1 MPRQQLGVSGGKA
14 TTPSICRH
22 GTTADGISDAQESP
36 VLRLIFEKA
45 YQSKHNASISVTTQ
59 LTLTAHRKNIKSKSA
74 HQKDGNPII
83 LTYLP
88 DPGSP
93 HCLSSTLAHPPY
105 LERIFVTTKRTK
117 EGTSG
122 YSTSHCDV
130 DNPGYS
136 QYQVPT
142 SVSTSAPT
150 PTPTTAHRL
159 TPTPTPGY

>member
-1 MPRQQLGVSGGKA
+1 MSISVTTFGSHLTNTKYIWMQRQQLGVSGGKA

-83 LTYLP
+83 LTHLP

-93 HCLSSTLAHPPY
+93 HCLSSTPAQPRVY
-105 LERIFVTTKRTK
+105 LLLHNDDEGDIRIKDIWF
-117 EGTSG
+117 
-122 YSTSHCDV
+122 
-130 DNPGYS
+130 
-136 QYQVPT
+136 
-142 SVSTSAPT
+142 A
-150 PTPTTAHRL
+150 
-159 TPTPTPGY
+159 